1 MSARAAVKALSSVA
15 QTTDKTFKT
24 CNDNGGAFTRCA
36 VSEPERSLKHALECL
51 RLEADCMQLAG
62 TVRSHS
68 LQSHFVRMA
77 GFWSSLALSG
87 PSANAGQTL
96 AAGNAQTT

>member
-1 MSARAAVKALSSVA
+1 MSATAAVKALCSVA

-24 CNDNGGAFTRCA
+24 CNDDGGAFTRCA

-51 RLEADCMQLAG
+51 RLEADCMQLAA
-62 TVRSHS
+62 RSQT

-77 GFWSSLALSG
+77 GFWSSLALSE
-87 PSANAGQTL
+87 PSSNAGHTL
-96 AAGNAQTT
+96 AAGKTQTT

>member
-1 MSARAAVKALSSVA
+1 MA

-24 CNDNGGAFTRCA
+24 CNDNGGAFTRYA
-36 VSEPERSLKHALECL
+36 VSEPEPSLKHALECL
-51 RLEADCMQLAG
+51 RLEADCMQMAG
-62 TVRSHS
+62 TARSHS

-87 PSANAGQTL
+87 PSTNAGHTL
-96 AAGNAQTT
+96 AAGKAQTT

>member
-1 MSARAAVKALSSVA
+1 VSAKAAVKALSSVA

-24 CNDNGGAFTRCA
+24 CNDNGGAFTRYA
-36 VSEPERSLKHALECL
+36 VSEPERSLKHALQCL
-51 RLEADCMQLAG
+51 RLEADCMQLAA
-62 TVRSHS
+62 RSQT

-77 GFWSSLALSG
+77 GFWSALALSE

-96 AAGNAQTT
+96 AAGEARTA

>member
-1 MSARAAVKALSSVA
+1 MA

-24 CNDNGGAFTRCA
+24 CNDNGGAFYRYA
-36 VSEPERSLKHALECL
+36 VSEPERSRKHALECL

-62 TVRSHS
+62 TARSQS
-68 LQSHFVRMA
+68 LRSHFVRMA

-87 PSANAGQTL
+87 PSTNAGHTL
-96 AAGNAQTT
+96 AAGKAQTT